1 MVVMMIVNPCDE
13 VNSRRHRQGSWLVDP
28 GHKGSAAL
36 EEKGCQVVRE
46 SEQKS
51 SSNANHMIIPV
62 PTAGICAP
70 LISRLHSHAQLADIC
85 HKGMLIFWKV
95 FGNKNDLLP
104 CTAPVPLKLRLHAQF
119 LSRFSPFSF
128 TLHHNPALSLLNLRH
143 LCI

>member
-1 MVVMMIVNPCDE
+1 MIVNSCDK

-36 EEKGCQVVRE
+36 EGVAGGKGCQVVRE

-70 LISRLHSHAQLADIC
+70 LISRLHSHAQLTDIC
-85 HKGMLIFWKV
+85 HKGMFIIIIII
-95 FGNKNDLLP
+95 LLERQQNERSYSSKAAFTCP
-104 CTAPVPLKLRLHAQF
+104 IPPLF
-119 LSRFSPFSF
+119 LP
-128 TLHHNPALSLLNLRH
+128 
-143 LCI
+143 I